1 MLSQAVRGVLQLGR
15 NFGNEIIGQRLER
28 DTRHELYASL
38 IGKSMTFHDQQ
49 TVGDVMARATND
61 VHMLNL
67 MFSPGLMLIL
77 DSAMAV
83 VVPLFMIARMGA
95 GLLAVPL
102 VFLIVYPQYWLL
114 IQPAYFVLFA
124 GLCLGAAAMIQFFVC
139 KGCANCFCPF
149 FQGECK
155 TQ

>member
-1 MLSQAVRGVLQLGR
+1 MNRQTFGVLSLLLILAAVLTAAYAIYQFSL
-15 NFGNEIIGQRLER
+15 FWTL
-28 DTRHELYASL
+28 LY
-38 IGKSMTFHDQQ
+38 I
-49 TVGDVMARATND
+49 V
-61 VHMLNL
+61 
-67 MFSPGLMLIL
+67 GLMLSSLVIIFSFCTKCPSRVRDCSHVIPGKL
-77 DSAMAV
+77 TRFFPRRPEGDYTLRDKAGV
-83 VVPLFMIARMGA
+83 V
-95 GLLAVPL
+95 VPL

-139 KGCANCFCPF
+139 KGCTNCSCPF